1 MDEPAASDVADDG
14 AQELPELTA
23 GSIAAAV
30 LTIAGGLLLIAIG
43 ADTLRGARRSRD
55 VG

>member
-1 MDEPAASDVADDG
+1 MDEPATPAAPDDS
-14 AQELPELTA
+14 AEDAEMTA
-23 GSIAAAV
+23 GSVAAAV